1 MQVFG
6 TLNFQA
12 LRPKGTLPARAQDHF
27 ENKETIMEKLKKSTA
42 FEGSQGPVVL
52 VIMDGVGIGKTPECD
67 FVEIAN
73 TPNLDWLRGN
83 AVYTEIKAHG
93 KAVGLPDD
101 GDMGNS
107 EVGHNAIGC
116 GRVFAQGAALV
127 NQAIRTGSMY
137 DGEVWKELIENVK
150 TNSSALHFIGLFSD
164 GNVHSNLNHLEA
176 MLKKAKEQGVTKA
189 RVHALIDGRDVP
201 PTSALEYVDR
211 FDTFL
216 DNINADGTVDYC
228 IASGGGRMNITMDR
242 YNANWDM
249 VKRGWDAHVK
259 AEGRKFSSMRGAIE
273 TFRSEKEG
281 ILDQD
286 LPAFVIERDGK
297 PVGPV
302 SDGDSVIF
310 FNFRGDRSLE
320 ITKAFEAE
328 NLTEFDRGP
337 KPNVKYAGM
346 MQYDG
351 DLGVPEKYLVTPP
364 AIDCTMSEYL
374 SKAGVRQL
382 AISETQK
389 FGHVTYFFNGNNSG
403 KFETE
408 TWKEILSDVCP
419 FEDAPRMKAA
429 EITEEV
435 VNAIKSGEYKFI
447 RLNYPNG
454 DMVGHTGVFEAV
466 KTAVEAVDEGVGRI
480 MEALKETNGIMVCS
494 ADHGNSDD
502 MCELDK
508 KTGEPKKDEKGRL
521 KPKTAHSL
529 NPVPAFVYDP
539 SGVSKVRKSDVQ
551 DAGIANLAA
560 TCITL
565 LGYEPPA
572 DYTPSLVTV
581 G

>member
-1 MQVFG
+1 
-6 TLNFQA
+6 
-12 LRPKGTLPARAQDHF
+12 
-27 ENKETIMEKLKKSTA
+27 MEELKKSTV
-42 FEGSQGPVVL
+42 FEGPEGPVVL
-52 VIMDGVGIGKTPECD
+52 VIMDGVGIGKNPESD
-67 FVEIAN
+67 YVKIAS
-73 TPNLDWLRGN
+73 TPNLDWLREN
-83 AVYTEIKAHG
+83 AVYTEVKAHG

-116 GRVFAQGAALV
+116 GRVFSQGAALV
-127 NQAIRTGSMY
+127 GDAIKSGSMF
-137 DGEVWKELIENVK
+137 DGAVWKELVANAVEK
-150 TNSSALHFIGLFSD
+150 DSALHFIGLFSD

-176 MLKKAKEQGVTKA
+176 MLKKAKEEGVKKA
-189 RVHALIDGRDVP
+189 RIHALIDGRDVP

-211 FDTFL
+211 FDAFL
-216 DNINADGTVDYC
+216 AEVNDGTVDYC

-242 YNANWDM
+242 YDADWSM
-249 VKRGWDAHVK
+249 VERGWNAHLK
-259 AEGRKFSSMRGAIE
+259 AEGRTFASMREAIE
-273 TFRSEKEG
+273 TFRAEKPG

-286 LPAFVIERDGK
+286 LPAFVIERDGA
-297 PVGPV
+297 PVGPII
-302 SDGDSVIF
+302 DGDSVIF

-320 ITKAFEAE
+320 ITKAFEADE
-328 NLTEFDRGP
+328 LTEFDRGP
-337 KPNVKYAGM
+337 KPDVIYAGM

-351 DLGVPEKYLVTPP
+351 DLDVPKKYLVSPP
-364 AIDCTMSEYL
+364 AIDRTMSEYL
-374 SKAGVRQL
+374 SASGVKQF
-382 AISETQK
+382 AVSETQK
-389 FGHVTYFFNGNNSG
+389 YGHVTYFFNGNNSG

-408 TWKEILSDVCP
+408 TWKEIPSDVCP
-419 FEDAPRMKAA
+419 FEDAPRMKAD

-435 VNAIKSGEYKFI
+435 VAAIKSGEYKFI

-454 DMVGHTGVFEAV
+454 DMVGHTGVVSAV
-466 KTAVEAVDEGVGRI
+466 RVAVEAVDEGVGKI
-480 MEALKETNGIMVCS
+480 MEALKEANGIMVCS

-508 KTGEPKKDEKGRL
+508 KTFELKLDDEGKC

-529 NPVPAFVYDP
+529 NPVPAIVFDP
-539 SGVSKVRKSDVQ
+539 SGVSNARKADVE